1 MDKEREG
8 RGGGILKGKRKRH
21 ENRRKRENE
30 RKRMDI
36 KEVKGGKIKWTSF
49 PIVDNSRKKQEF
61 FPENQAQ

>member
-1 MDKEREG
+1 M
-8 RGGGILKGKRKRH
+8 KGKRKRH